1 MRNIEQHE
9 KKIIFMLQKSNKIA
23 AFLYSFVF
31 LLKKVRCFIGI
42 NKTKTY
48 ICDCFMR
55 NNENAY
61 Y

>member
-1 MRNIEQHE
+1 
-9 KKIIFMLQKSNKIA
+9 MLQKSNKIA